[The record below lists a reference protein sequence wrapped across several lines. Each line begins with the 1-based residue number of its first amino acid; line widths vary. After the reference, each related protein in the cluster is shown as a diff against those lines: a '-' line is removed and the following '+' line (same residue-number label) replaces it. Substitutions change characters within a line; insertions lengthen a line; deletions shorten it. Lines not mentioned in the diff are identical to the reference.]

1 MREYLTR
8 LFNDLPIE
16 RKLLLVFVIP
26 LTALILL
33 SAVTYES
40 VQTVE
45 RDEEQLNRLY
55 LTQKSAAQYMRLIV
69 DLETSFRG
77 YVLTLQRPY
86 LRPFR
91 TAQEGIFS
99 VGEELTRMVSDE
111 VAHRPLI
118 VEVQSLVKQ
127 LIIEKVE
134 LIEAAQKGHPE
145 KALQYIEEGHGRT
158 IMVRIRELMVRDA
171 PHGRSNSQS
180 PRAGRAFGSEPSCA
194 ERETLRVG
202 IQVSRTGGQCPLRY
216 FHDQGD

>member
-8 LFNDLPIE
+8 LFNDLPIG
-16 RKLLLVFVIP
+16 RKLLLVSFIP

-33 SAVTYES
+33 SIVTYES

-77 YVLTLQRPY
+77 YVLTLQSPY

-99 VGEELTRMVSDE
+99 VGEELARMVSDE
-111 VAHRPLI
+111 VPHR
-118 VEVQSLVKQ
+118 
-127 LIIEKVE
+127 
-134 LIEAAQKGHPE
+134 
-145 KALQYIEEGHGRT
+145 
-158 IMVRIRELMVRDA
+158 
-171 PHGRSNSQS
+171 S
-180 PRAGRAFGSEPSCA
+180 PF
-194 ERETLRVG
+194 
-202 IQVSRTGGQCPLRY
+202 
-216 FHDQGD
+216 F